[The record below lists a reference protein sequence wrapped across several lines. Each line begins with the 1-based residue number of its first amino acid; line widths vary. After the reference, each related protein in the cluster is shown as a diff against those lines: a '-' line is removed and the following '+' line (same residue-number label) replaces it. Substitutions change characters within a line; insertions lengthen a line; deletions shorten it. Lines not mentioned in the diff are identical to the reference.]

1 MAENSQNASINIYD
15 LRGKML
21 KEYPVSS
28 GNGSISV
35 SGYELGEGMFF
46 YSLVVNGQEIDTK
59 KIIIS
64 K

>member
-1 MAENSQNASINIYD
+1 
-15 LRGKML
+15 ML
-21 KEYPVSS
+21 KEYPIPS

-35 SGYELGEGMFF
+35 DGYDIGNGMFL

-59 KIIIS
+59 KMIIS